1 MKRNR
6 KVTMKLIAASFL
18 TCAVAAGCANKKN
31 STSQRAS
38 AVPPLNQV
46 VANVPASPPSE
57 PAPVAAPPT
66 AYTPPAPPQP
76 VVYDPAAEQP
86 VMDEPIAD
94 ASESVAPV
102 TRARP
107 ARKASAKTSASASG
121 TKYKVKKG
129 DSLWS
134 IAQAKYGNGNKWKQ
148 IAAAN
153 PKINPDRVQAGQ
165 TITLP

>member
-6 KVTMKLIAASFL
+6 KMKVKLIAASLL
-18 TCAVAAGCANKKN
+18 TCALAAGCANKKN

-38 AVPPLNQV
+38 AVPPLNQA

-86 VMDEPIAD
+86 VMHEPIAD
-94 ASESVAPV
+94 ASDSSVAPV

-107 ARKASAKTSASASG
+107 ARKASAKTSASG